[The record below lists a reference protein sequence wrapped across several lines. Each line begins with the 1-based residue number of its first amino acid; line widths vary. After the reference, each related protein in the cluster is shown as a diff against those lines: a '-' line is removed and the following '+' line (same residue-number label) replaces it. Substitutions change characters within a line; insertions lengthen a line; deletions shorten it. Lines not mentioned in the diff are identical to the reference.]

1 MLVPKLKF
9 KREDGSDYPDWEE
22 KPIGKY
28 ARIFDGVHQTPNYI
42 ESGVPFVSVEDIESL
57 EYPTKYISAE
67 DYERD
72 FKTKSQK
79 DDILMTRIGDV
90 GRTAIVPSDGY
101 AYYVSLAL
109 IKPFDNINNV
119 FLCQAMKND
128 FFQRELWEYTIHTAF
143 PKKINAGDIQ
153 YCKISIPADIEEQ
166 QKIADFLFAYD
177 ETISCAKQEL
187 EYWKQLKKG
196 LLQQMFV

>member
-67 DYERD
+67 A
-72 FKTKSQK
+72 T
-79 DDILMTRIGDV
+79 ILYIITSI
-90 GRTAIVPSDGY
+90 
-101 AYYVSLAL
+101 
-109 IKPFDNINNV
+109 
-119 FLCQAMKND
+119 
-128 FFQRELWEYTIHTAF
+128 
-143 PKKINAGDIQ
+143 
-153 YCKISIPADIEEQ
+153 ISILICVVFWLIRKNNTDVN
-166 QKIADFLFAYD
+166 QKQGVH
-177 ETISCAKQEL
+177 KPQ
-187 EYWKQLKKG
+187 
-196 LLQQMFV
+196 